1 MKKLALTSLLV
12 FLAVSGA
19 HAATMTESA
28 GDVAKDYFVGGG
40 IAIATDSEHASLFS
54 VAPEFGWKYDE
65 KWDFGV
71 MAKFG
76 HEHKYL
82 PDNYGMDGEAYAYG
96 VGAFAR
102 YKLAEFGDAKLLL
115 KGSVGMD
122 FVTLSPEDDAIDAET
137 MVSINASVVPM
148 VTYDVSDSFTLFAN
162 LNFLGMSAGYSFENK
177 DLGVADSWRF
187 GAAVDANNVVNTG
200 DFQIGF
206 YYNF

>member
-19 HAATMTESA
+19 HVATMTESA

-82 PDNYGMDGEAYAYG
+82 PDNYGMDGEAYA
-96 VGAFAR
+96 
-102 YKLAEFGDAKLLL
+102 
-115 KGSVGMD
+115 
-122 FVTLSPEDDAIDAET
+122 
-137 MVSINASVVPM
+137 
-148 VTYDVSDSFTLFAN
+148 
-162 LNFLGMSAGYSFENK
+162 
-177 DLGVADSWRF
+177 
-187 GAAVDANNVVNTG
+187 
-200 DFQIGF
+200 
-206 YYNF
+206 